1 MLAKSYFKFSSN
13 TLLTICLDYHD
24 HDVFSPNQDKS
35 GTISQTELRQVMQTL
50 GVRCSEPEFKAL
62 LENIDTNGDG
72 VVDFEEFTKLL
83 TSFL

>member
-1 MLAKSYFKFSSN
+1 MCSPHTRFHGFV
-13 TLLTICLDYHD
+13 TR
-24 HDVFSPNQDKS
+24 DVPCCDVTCFLFQDKS

-72 VVDFEEFTKLL
+72 VVDFEEFCKLL
-83 TSFL
+83 TSMV